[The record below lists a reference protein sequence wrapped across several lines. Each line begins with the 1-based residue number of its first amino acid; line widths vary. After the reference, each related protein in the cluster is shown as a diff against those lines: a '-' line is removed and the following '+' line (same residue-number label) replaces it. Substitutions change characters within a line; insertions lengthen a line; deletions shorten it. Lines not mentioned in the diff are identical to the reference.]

1 MTNAVYG
8 FTSMLIKLLA
18 EERPD
23 LIAVF
28 FDSGAPTVRLSKDA
42 EYKAG
47 RRETPQD
54 FTSQLG
60 LIEEVLEAMRIPVLR
75 IADGNEA
82 DDAIGT
88 LALRAHEQ
96 GIDATIVTADRDFFQ
111 LVRPGITVMFNRKGI
126 SDIVRYDEAAV
137 TERYG
142 ITPAQY
148 LDFVALK
155 GDTSDNIPGVPGVG
169 DKTAAKLVNQF
180 GTVEELVEHTDMLK
194 GKQKENVE
202 ASARPARAQQG
213 ARAHRHR
220 PRAAG
225 RSRRLR
231 DGGVGHRRG
240 APAVHLPRVPVA
252 LRPAAGDRAT

>member
-23 LIAVF
+23 LVAVF
-28 FDSGAPTVRLSKDA
+28 FDSGAPTVRLEKDA
-42 EYKAG
+42 DYKAG

-88 LALRAHEQ
+88 LAVRAHEQ

-111 LVRPGITVMFNRKGI
+111 LVRPGITVMFNRK
-126 SDIVRYDEAAV
+126 RH
-137 TERYG
+137 
-142 ITPAQY
+142 Q
-148 LDFVALK
+148 
-155 GDTSDNIPGVPGVG
+155 
-169 DKTAAKLVNQF
+169 
-180 GTVEELVEHTDMLK
+180 
-194 GKQKENVE
+194 
-202 ASARPARAQQG
+202 
-213 ARAHRHR
+213 RHR
-220 PRAAG
+220 PLR
-225 RSRRLR
+225 RSR
-231 DGGVGHRRG
+231 
-240 APAVHLPRVPVA
+240 
-252 LRPAAGDRAT
+252 GDRAVRHHARRSTSTSWRSRAIRATTSPGCPGSATRPPPSS